1 VTDVTIQQI
10 HQIEYRWHS
19 TWDLSPAA
27 SSTTH
32 ESMMWWDSQIRG
44 WIRHPSVEEPSE
56 SVRYQILPGGAAALA
71 WRYQNLE
78 VTDAEGGVRG
88 RPLVS
93 RVLVGG
99 ESALSP
105 DMAML
110 LCRSGLPTMAGPR
123 PGEVVP
129 DADLPVI
136 TAADLAALARSAI
149 DGLDHE
155 AAWEEGLRPVLAAA
169 LADPDT
175 PLAVGIGEPQ
185 LSRSSAHGVQVLL
198 LWGLWRV
205 ARPVLGAGRRGWS
218 FSTFEPPLGYVDPK
232 TLPDIV
238 FRSARVTQT
247 APPSMPRNE
256 RKVIP
261 GAVSVSGAGTAY
273 DELAEWLVAEYR
285 ETGGDEL
292 ERRIAEVVAG
302 KPSDS
307 RLLIAY
313 DRLSTKW
320 SPLLPGS
327 GEREPFASETFTPEA
342 FAAGVSEPHAT
353 MPRAPEALGV
363 LDEDKPDY
371 AGITPPPFS
380 IAELLNQ
387 LALVGNVALFESLL
401 GEVIAPPSPPDGAD
415 RQRARAVLGDNNC
428 LIPVFR
434 RHGHDP
440 HEYELSRIVCLIVI
454 PDLDQPSVRNEVAT
468 WAYRGERAVVA
479 ALLAAA
485 RDSGADAW
493 RVMRE
498 TGAGRTLANR
508 PRLAVGLVPRTRVA
522 ARRHPVARLGG
533 AWEQCR
539 RLPRRVRRT
548 CRWQSVRAAGG
559 HFLSKKSRTPT
570 PAAAAPAHAQAE

>member
-10 HQIEYRWHS
+10 HQIEYRWHP

-32 ESMMWWDSQIRG
+32 ELMMWWDSQIRG
-44 WIRHPSVEEPSE
+44 WVRHPSVEEPSE

-78 VTDAEGGVRG
+78 VTDTEGGVRG

-99 ESALSP
+99 EGALSP
-105 DMAML
+105 DVAML
-110 LCRSGLPTMAGPR
+110 LCRSGLPAMAGPR

-129 DADLPVI
+129 DTDLPVI
-136 TAADLAALARSAI
+136 TAADLAALARSAT

-155 AAWEEGLRPVLAAA
+155 AAWEEGLRPMLAAA

-185 LSRSSAHGVQVLL
+185 IFQPSAHGVQVLL

-205 ARPVLGAGRRGWS
+205 ARPVLGTGRRGWS

-256 RKVIP
+256 LKVLP
-261 GAVSVSGAGTAY
+261 GTVSVSGASTVY

-292 ERRIAEVVAG
+292 ERRIAEVVDG

-307 RLLIAY
+307 RLLIAH
-313 DRLSTKW
+313 DRLSAKW
-320 SPLLPGS
+320 FPSPPES
-327 GEREPFASETFTPEA
+327 SEREALASETFAPEA
-342 FAAGVSEPHAT
+342 FAPEVSQPQAT
-353 MPRAPEALGV
+353 LPEAPEVIDV
-363 LDEDKPDY
+363 LDEDKPEY
-371 AGITPPPFS
+371 VEITRPPFS
-380 IAELLNQ
+380 IAELLDQ
-387 LALVGNVALFESLL
+387 LALVGDVNLFESLL
-401 GEVIAPPSPPDGAD
+401 GEVIAPPLPPDGAD
-415 RQRARAVLGDNNC
+415 RQRARAILGDNNC

-434 RHGHDP
+434 RHRYDP

-454 PDLDQPSVRNEVAT
+454 PDLDQPSVRDEVAT

-485 RDSGADAW
+485 RDSGAEAW

-498 TGAGRTLANR
+498 TLKPVLAELWLTDR
-508 PRLAVGLVPRTRVA
+508 GLLAAWSPGPASPPEVTPWR
-522 ARRHPVARLGG
+522 GG
-533 AWEQCR
+533 IA
-539 RLPRRVRRT
+539 
-548 CRWQSVRAAGG
+548 
-559 HFLSKKSRTPT
+559 SRI
-570 PAAAAPAHAQAE
+570 QRS